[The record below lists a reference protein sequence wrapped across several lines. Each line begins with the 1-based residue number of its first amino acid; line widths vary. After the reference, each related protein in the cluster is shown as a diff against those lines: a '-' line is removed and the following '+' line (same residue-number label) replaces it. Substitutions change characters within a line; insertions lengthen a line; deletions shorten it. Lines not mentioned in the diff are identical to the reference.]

1 MHDDRSLIEARLR
14 RVLSER
20 IVPAVYP
27 RTVPLEAG
35 IWNAPGEPVP
45 VAEGLAAPREPLRAG
60 DRWGAPWGTSW
71 ITVTGTVPAEW
82 AGQSVEALIDLG
94 FDANMP
100 GFQCEGL
107 VYRPDGSPVKG
118 INPNN
123 QWVRVADAADGGER
137 VELHVEA
144 AANPVIL
151 DYHPF
156 LPTELGERDTAGAEP
171 QYRIAQLALAVFDET
186 VWNLVLDLEV
196 LGELMA
202 ELPEDGERRWDILR
216 AVDHALD
223 ALDLQDVNGTA
234 AAARGVLEPV
244 LAAPAVASAHRIS
257 AVGHAHIDSAW
268 LWPLRETV
276 RKVART
282 TANMT
287 NLLETEPEFIFAMSQ
302 AHHYAW
308 IKEHRPE
315 VYEKVA
321 KAVRDGRLVPTGG
334 MWTEADTNM
343 PSSEAMA
350 RQFVHGKRFFL
361 EEFGVENEEVWLPDT
376 FGFAGG
382 LPQIIKAAGSK
393 WLLTQ
398 KISWSTTNKFPHHT
412 FWWEGVDGTRIFTHF
427 PPIDTYNCSMKGREI
442 AHAARNFKEKGSG
455 ARRSLAPTG
464 WGDGG
469 GGTTREMI
477 AKAARLRDLEGSAR
491 VVWEK
496 PADFFAKAEAEYQD
510 PQVWMGE
517 LYLELHRAT
526 LTTQVGTKQGNR
538 RSENLLR
545 EAELWAATAA
555 VRAADPAGTGSAGG
569 SGDGAAASYQYP
581 YAALDRIWKEVLTH
595 QFHDILP
602 GSSIAWVHRETEEA
616 HARAAEELTSLINAA
631 QRSLAGDSSASGT
644 VSFNAAPHAQDGVPA
659 GGAEAAAAGSSAVP
673 VTVSALM
680 SGGYRMDNGI
690 LRVEVDGRGLL
701 VSVFDYATGREA
713 IAPGTPANLLQL
725 HQDFPN
731 AWDAWDVDKHYR
743 HSCVDLL
750 DIDELSAVTD
760 DPEGGAVR
768 ITRSFGASRV
778 TQVLSLEAGAHR
790 LDVDTE
796 VDWHETEKFL
806 KLAFP
811 LDVRAERYAAE
822 TQFGHLY
829 RPTHGNT
836 SWEAAK
842 FEACNHKFVHFE
854 EPGWGVALVTSS
866 TYGHDVSREVRQD
879 LGTTTTVRASLLRG
893 PKFPDPRTDQGTHR
907 FHHAL
912 VPGADIAEAVREGYR
927 ANLPARTVPGDR
939 GVAPL
944 VRIDEDAVVLSALKL
959 ADDGSG
965 DVIVRCYEAHGG
977 RAEARLTPGF
987 GYSAVTVCDLLERP
1001 LPAGDPA
1008 VVAVSV
1014 APVGSAEA
1022 ATAAAAPRNSAASG
1036 ESAESG
1042 GSARSA
1048 APSAEPAVDLR
1059 LRPFQLVT
1067 LRFTRA

>member
-1 MHDDRSLIEARLR
+1 MHDDRSLIEERLA
-14 RVLSER
+14 RVLRER
-20 IVPAVYP
+20 IVPAIYP
-27 RTVPLEAG
+27 LSVPLEAEV
-35 IWNAPGEPVP
+35 WVAPGEPVP
-45 VAEGLAAPREPLRAG
+45 VAEGLAAGPREPMRAG
-60 DRWGAPWGTSW
+60 DAWGAPWATNW
-71 ITVTGTVPAEW
+71 ITVRGAVPAAW
-82 AGQSVEALIDLG
+82 AGRTVEAILDLG
-94 FDANMP
+94 FDPNKP

-118 INPNN
+118 VNPNN
-123 QWVRVADAADGGER
+123 QWVRVADEAVGGEQ
-137 VELHVEA
+137 VALHIEA
-144 AANPVIL
+144 AANPCVL

-156 LPTELGERDTAGAEP
+156 VPTELGDLATAGDEL
-171 QYRIAQLALAVFDET
+171 QYRIARLDLAVFDET

-202 ELPEDGERRWDILR
+202 ELPVEGARRWEILR
-216 AVDHALD
+216 AIDHALD
-223 ALDLQDVNGTA
+223 AIDLQDVNGTA
-234 AAARGVLEPV
+234 AAARTELAEV
-244 LAAPAVASAHRIS
+244 LAAPAVPSAHEIS

-287 NLLETEPEFIFAMSQ
+287 NLLETEPDFIFAMSQ

-308 IKEHRPE
+308 IKEHRPT
-315 VYEKVA
+315 VYEKVV
-321 KAVRDGRLVPTGG
+321 KAVQEGRFVPTGG

-361 EEFGVENEEVWLPDT
+361 DEFGVENEEAWLPDT
-376 FGFAGG
+376 FGFAAG

-398 KISWSTTNKFPHHT
+398 KISWSKTNQFPHHT
-412 FWWEGVDGTRIFTHF
+412 FLWEGIDGTRIFTHF
-427 PPIDTYNCSMKGREI
+427 PPVDTYNCSMKGREI
-442 AHAARNFKEKGSG
+442 AHAARNFKEKGST
-455 ARRSLAPTG
+455 ARSSLAPTG

-477 AKAARLRDLEGSAR
+477 AKAARLRDLEGSAK
-491 VVWEK
+491 VTWEK

-545 EAELWAATAA
+545 EAEIWAATAA
-555 VRAADPAGTGSAGG
+555 VRAGHP
-569 SGDGAAASYQYP
+569 YP
-581 YAALDRIWKEVLTH
+581 YAELDRLWKEVLTH

-616 HARAAEELTSLINAA
+616 HAQVAEELTGIIDTA
-631 QRSLAGDSSASGT
+631 QRALAGDPASTGT
-644 VSFNAAPHAQDGVPA
+644 VTFNAAPHPRSGVPA
-659 GGAEAAAAGSSAVP
+659 LAASPAAAPSGTVAVTP
-673 VTVSALM
+673 RPD
-680 SGGYRMDNGI
+680 GGFVLDNAVI
-690 LRVEVDGRGLL
+690 RAEIDERGLL
-701 VSVFDYATGREA
+701 VSLYDHAAARET
-713 IAPGTPANLLQL
+713 IAPRAAGNLLQL

-743 HSCVDLL
+743 HTFTDVLGISSLT
-750 DIDELSAVTD
+750 STTSPTTAAVT
-760 DPEGGAVR
+760 
-768 ITRSFGASRV
+768 ITRSFSNSTV
-778 TQVLSLEAGAHR
+778 TQTITLAADDRR
-790 LDVDTE
+790 LDIDTE

-822 TQFGHLY
+822 TQFGHMY
-829 RPTHGNT
+829 RPTHVNT

-854 EPGWGVALVTSS
+854 EPGYGIALVTES
-866 TYGHDVSREVRQD
+866 TYGHDVTRDVRSADQ
-879 LGTTTTVRASLLRG
+879 GTTTTVRVSLVRA

-912 VPGADIAEAVREGYR
+912 VPGATIADAVREGYGCNQR
-927 ANLPARTVPGDR
+927 ERSVPGDA
-939 GVAPL
+939 VVEPL
-944 VRIDEDAVVLSALKL
+944 VTVDNTAVVISALKL
-959 ADDGSG
+959 SDDGSG
-965 DVIVRCYEAHGG
+965 DVVVRCYEAEGG
-977 RAEARLTPGF
+977 RASVLLTPGF
-987 GYSAVTVCDLLERP
+987 ACEGDVEICDLLERRT
-1001 LPAGDPA
+1001 GI
-1008 VVAVSV
+1008 
-1014 APVGSAEA
+1014 AEL
-1022 ATAAAAPRNSAASG
+1022 
-1036 ESAESG
+1036 EG
-1042 GSARSA
+1042 GKAR
-1048 APSAEPAVDLR
+1048 LR
-1059 LRPFQLVT
+1059 LRPFELVT
-1067 LRFTRA
+1067 LRFRRA